1 LDKKILISHSEK
13 NKEYA
18 EALLRFLEK
27 AKDEGS
33 DIACSSVAG
42 YDIRPGFENQAEIKK
57 WLKGIKSVWVIISH
71 ESLSSDWVWFEL
83 GAAWLNGAYIVPI
96 VLPGLTHQ
104 DLPKPINGITAIL
117 VDKKDIGTKLI
128 SAAETTCELCG
139 KSYNNILAQASL
151 DTLIKI
157 FKMYPCTHKP
167 DSSSGEKQVDFSFDD
182 KNVRIEHKVYDNS
195 IFTWDVARPSFNR
208 SIEMR
213 FNELFKLM
221 APYMISPCLMSRLKT
236 ELSVILGHNNHDFEH
251 PMIAIE
257 DQVVFAF
264 LLDWKNLNL
273 VKVDEIKTK
282 NGIEAHWKLTQR
294 GEEYLSRL
302 S

>member
-42 YDIRPGFENQAEIKK
+42 YDLRPGFENQAEIKN
-57 WLKGIKSVWVIISH
+57 WLKGIKSVWVIISY

-83 GAAWLNGAYIVPI
+83 GAAWLSGAYII
-96 VLPGLTHQ
+96 SIILPGLSCE
-104 DLPKPINGITAIL
+104 DLPKPISSLTSIL
-117 VDKKDIGTKLI
+117 VDKVNAATKLI
-128 SAAETTCELCG
+128 SAAEQTCKLCG
-139 KSYNNILAQASL
+139 KSYNSVFAQSSL
-151 DTLIKI
+151 DALVRTL
-157 FKMYPCTHKP
+157 KMY
-167 DSSSGEKQVDFSFDD
+167 SGTCKQISFRERQLDFSFDD
-182 KNVRIEHKVYDNS
+182 KDVKIEYKVYDDDSLS
-195 IFTWDVARPSFNR
+195 ILRDERSSNR
-208 SIEMR
+208 SIEMP

-221 APYMISPCLMSRLKT
+221 APYMISPCLMSKLKN
-236 ELSVILGHNNHDFEH
+236 ELSRILEHANHDFER
-251 PMIAIE
+251 PAIIIE

-264 LLDWKNLNL
+264 LLNWKNLNL
-273 VKVDEIKTK
+273 VEVDAIKTK
-282 NGIEAHWKLTQR
+282 NEIEAHWKLTQR
-294 GEEYLSRL
+294 GDEYLSRL